1 MAGVNR
7 IYFDHAATTPLDPR
21 VAQAMHPF
29 AFEVFGNPSSLHHE
43 GRLAREAVEK
53 ARGEVAALA
62 GAAASEVVFTAS
74 GTEAN
79 NMALRGVA
87 EAFRGKPFHLISSAI
102 EHPSVVEVCRTL
114 MGRDVA
120 LTLLP
125 VGADGMVEPGNLTAA
140 LRPETK
146 LVSIMAANNV
156 VGTLQPVRA
165 LARIARDHGALFHTD
180 AVQALGKA
188 PLTMREDGIDLMS
201 VSAHKLHGPKGVGA
215 LLLRQGTPFRPLIL
229 GGGQE
234 RGRRSAT
241 ENTSGIAGF
250 GEAARIARLEMH
262 EEAPRLARLR
272 EMLWEGIRRAM
283 PQAYRIG
290 HPGHGLPGHLCLGF
304 HGLEGEA
311 IKILLALD
319 DEGIAVS
326 SGSAC
331 SAHHA
336 GEPSHVLSAMGMDPV
351 RARGSL
357 RITLG
362 RFNTETEIARF
373 LDVLPRVAGGLKPL
387 SLRPNTSPRS

>member
-1 MAGVNR
+1 MAGFKR

-21 VAQAMHPF
+21 VAQAMLPF
-29 AFEVFGNPSSLHHE
+29 AAEVFGNPSSLHHE

-53 ARGEVAALA
+53 ARGQVAELA
-62 GAAASEVVFTAS
+62 GSKASEVIFTAS

-79 NMALRGVA
+79 NMALFGVA
-87 EAFRGKPFHLISSAI
+87 KAFAGKPFHLISSAI
-102 EHPSVVEVCRTL
+102 EHPSVLDVCRAL
-114 MGRDVA
+114 AGGDGS

-125 VGADGMVEPGNLTAA
+125 VGSDGIVKPEDLLSA

-156 VGTLQPVRA
+156 VGTLQPVRT

-180 AVQALGKA
+180 AVQALSKA
-188 PLTMREDGIDLMS
+188 PLSMREDGMDLMS
-201 VSAHKLHGPKGVGA
+201 LSAHKLHGPKGVGA
-215 LLLRQGTPFRPLIL
+215 LILREGVPFRPLIL

-234 RGRRSAT
+234 RGLRSAT
-241 ENTSGIAGF
+241 ENTAGIAGL
-250 GEAARIARLEMH
+250 GEAAHIARLEMTG
-262 EEAPRLARLR
+262 EAARLAGWRD
-272 EMLWEGIRRAM
+272 MLWEGIRQAI

-290 HPGHGLPGHLCLGF
+290 HPVYRLPGHLCLGF

-319 DEGIAVS
+319 EEGIAVS

-336 GEPSHVLSAMGMDPV
+336 GEPSYVLSAMGMDPV

-362 RFNTETEIARF
+362 RFNTKTEIARF
-373 LDVLPRVAGGLKPL
+373 LDVLPRVVGGLKPL
-387 SLRPNTSPRS
+387 SLRPSPSPRS